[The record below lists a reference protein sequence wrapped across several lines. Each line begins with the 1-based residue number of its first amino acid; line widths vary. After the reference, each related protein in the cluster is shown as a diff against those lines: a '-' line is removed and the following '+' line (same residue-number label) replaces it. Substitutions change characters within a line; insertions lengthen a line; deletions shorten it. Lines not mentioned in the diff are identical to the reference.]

1 MSANEELHRIAAML
15 AKRFVKDEDYD
26 FDDETKATSL
36 TDQGIEKVEA
46 AFGVDNLYDLEH
58 QTLYHY
64 VIQAVRAHVM
74 FERDVDYIVRD
85 NKIELVDMFTG
96 RIMEGRTLSDGLHQA
111 IEAKEGV
118 EITEENKAQAQI
130 TIQNYFRMYPKLSG
144 MTGTAKTQE
153 KEILEVYNMRV
164 IQIPTNRPRKRID
177 QTDIVFETIEDKY
190 EYVAQE
196 TLRRHEKGQPVLIG
210 TTSILQSEK
219 VSQYLKNIAYR
230 TSS

>member
-1 MSANEELHRIAAML
+1 ML
-15 AKRFVKDEDYD
+15 AKRFKVDEDYD
-26 FDDETKATSL
+26 FDDETKYVLNRSR
-36 TDQGIEKVEA
+36 IEKVEA

-85 NKIELVDMFTG
+85 DKIELVDMFTG
-96 RIMEGRTLSDGLHQA
+96 RIMEGRSLSDGLHQA

-118 EITEENKAQAQI
+118 TITEENKAQAQV

-153 KEILEVYNMRV
+153 KEILEVYGMRV
-164 IQIPTNRPRKRID
+164 IQIPTNRPRKRLD
-177 QTDIVFETIEDKY
+177 QTDIVFETTEQKY

-196 TLRRHEKGQPVLIG
+196 VLRRHEQGQQVLVG

-219 VSQYLKNIAYR
+219 VASYLKNTAQ
-230 TSS
+230 TSNY